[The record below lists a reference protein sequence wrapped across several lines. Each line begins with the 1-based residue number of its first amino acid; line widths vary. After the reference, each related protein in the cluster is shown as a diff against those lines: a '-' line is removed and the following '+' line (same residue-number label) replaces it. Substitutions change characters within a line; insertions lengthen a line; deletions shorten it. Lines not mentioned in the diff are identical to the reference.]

1 VSGSTHHAG
10 AWASKTPFKVPE
22 VEGGP
27 LAGRSLRSTIKAH
40 GVGSKTVQRISRVG
54 ITFATYPA

>member
-1 VSGSTHHAG
+1 MGLEDALSEADADPG
-10 AWASKTPFKVPE
+10 KRKVPE